1 MDGNRSPLHRHYYG
15 LSYEDLHIQHHHRHN
30 FKTTITIT
38 ITVHFH
44 DYIIITLQSS
54 NTIGRPMTIK
64 EDRLPQD
71 YTFPLS
77 HDMDLNTV
85 LLHSTI
91 EAGRGVETMSTIH
104 VYDSDTQLHDI

>member
-1 MDGNRSPLHRHYYG
+1 
-15 LSYEDLHIQHHHRHN
+15 
-30 FKTTITIT
+30 
-38 ITVHFH
+38 
-44 DYIIITLQSS
+44 
-54 NTIGRPMTIK
+54 MTIK